1 MNEKVQQLIEK
12 KIKEQEQ
19 AKLQLEEAKKARRD
33 CHLVA
38 LGLHGDKQEKIWT
51 THRVS
56 QSQYY
61 SPQREMF
68 YSLGYPPIE
77 VTDEEYA
84 ELCKYYPENGDFGK
98 EESVIENTASEK
110 TLKAVAGIVLGLGI
124 VFSLILVIVA
134 FSFDMGILAL
144 LAIPCLLSILS
155 TWALYR
161 CITNMSFTLRQI
173 DQKLKDSATKHQE
186 A

>member
-1 MNEKVQQLIEK
+1 MNDKVQQLIEE

-19 AKLQLEEAKKARRD
+19 AKLKLEEEQKARRD
-33 CHLVA
+33 RHLVA
-38 LGLHGDKQEKIWT
+38 LGLHGDKKEKIWT

-56 QSQYY
+56 PSQYY
-61 SPQREMF
+61 SDEKNMF
-68 YSLGYPPIE
+68 YSLGYKPIE
-77 VTDEEYA
+77 LTDEEYA
-84 ELCKYYPENGDFGK
+84 ELCKYYPEGSEFIKDDSNDK
-98 EESVIENTASEK
+98 HTASEN
-110 TLKAVAGIVLGLGI
+110 TLKTVAGIVLGLGI
-124 VFSLILVIVA
+124 VFCLILVIVA
-134 FSFDMGILAL
+134 FSFDMGILAF

-173 DQKLKDSATKHQE
+173 DKKLKDNE

>member
-1 MNEKVQQLIEK
+1 MNDKVQQLIEK

-19 AKLQLEEAKKARRD
+19 AKLKSEEDRKARRD
-33 CHLVA
+33 QHLVA
-38 LGLHGDKQEKIWT
+38 LGLHGDKQENIWT

-61 SPQREMF
+61 SAERNMF
-68 YSLGYPPIE
+68 YSFGYKPLE
-77 VTDEEYA
+77 LTDEEYA
-84 ELCKYYPENGDFGK
+84 ELCKYYPENGGFDK
-98 EESVIENTASEK
+98 KESVIENTASEK
-110 TLKAVAGIVLGLGI
+110 TLKTVAGIVLGLGI
-124 VFSLILVIVA
+124 IFCLILVIVA
-134 FSFDMGILAL
+134 FSFDMGILAF

-173 DQKLKDSATKHQE
+173 DRKLKDSATKHQE